1 MKTTTGSATSKNTS
15 HAQPGIHVCAAV
27 SLKP

>member
-1 MKTTTGSATSKNTS
+1 MKIATGIATIKNAS